1 MDRKRFR
8 GRDFLDLVDY
18 SREEIHYLL
27 DTACELK
34 RLDMMGIRDEKPLKG
49 KIVAL
54 LFEKPSLR
62 TRVSFEV
69 AVRHLGG
76 ESFYLGSQEVGLGQ
90 REAVKDVAQ
99 VLDRMVDG
107 LVIRTFAHENLL
119 EIARFASI
127 PVINGLSDLYHPCQV
142 LGDLLT
148 IQEKKGKLRGL
159 KICFLGDGNNVCH
172 SWINAASIL
181 GLELVV
187 STPER
192 YRISSQIWEEAQER
206 GKKNGARIIYEVDP
220 QKAIEGAEVVYT
232 DVWASMGKEAE
243 KEERKIFLQP
253 YQVNGHLLSKASPD
267 FIVMHCMPAKRGEE
281 ITDEVMDG
289 PHSVVVDEA
298 ENRLHA
304 QKALLTLI
312 LS

>member
-1 MDRKRFR
+1 MNKKRFR
-8 GRDFLDLVDY
+8 GRDFLELTDY
-18 SREEIHYLL
+18 SQEELHYLL
-27 DTACELK
+27 NTARELK
-34 RLDMMGIRDEKPLKG
+34 RMEMIKVRDEKPLKD
-49 KIVAL
+49 KVIAL

-69 AVRHLGG
+69 AVRELGG
-76 ESFYLGSQEVGLGQ
+76 EVFYLGPQEVGLGQ

-107 LVIRTFAHENLL
+107 LIIRTFAHENLL

-148 IQEKKGKLRGL
+148 LQEKKGKLQGI

-181 GLELVV
+181 GLELTV

-192 YRISSQIWEEAQER
+192 YRPSPSIWEEAQER
-206 GKKNGARIIYEVDP
+206 GKKNGAQIIYETNP
-220 QKAIEGAEVVYT
+220 QKAIKGAEVVYT

-243 KEERKIFLQP
+243 KEERKALLQP
-253 YQVNGHLLSKASPD
+253 YQVNSHLLSEASPE

-281 ITDEVMDG
+281 ITDEVIDG
-289 PHSVVVDEA
+289 PRSVVVDEA

-304 QKALLTLI
+304 QKALLALI

>member
-1 MDRKRFR
+1 M
-8 GRDFLDLVDY
+8 
-18 SREEIHYLL
+18 E
-27 DTACELK
+27 
-34 RLDMMGIRDEKPLKG
+34 MMKVRDEKPLRD
-49 KIVAL
+49 KIIAL

-69 AVRHLGG
+69 AVRELGG
-76 ESFYLGSQEVGLGQ
+76 EVFYLGPQEVGLGQ

-107 LVIRTFAHENLL
+107 LIIRTFAHENLL
-119 EIARFASI
+119 EVARFASI

-148 IQEKKGKLRGL
+148 LQEKKGRLQGV

-181 GLELVV
+181 GLELTV

-192 YRISSQIWEEAQER
+192 YRPSSSIWEEAQER
-206 GKKNGARIIYEVDP
+206 GKKSGAQIVYEVDP

-232 DVWASMGKEAE
+232 DVWASMGKEIE
-243 KEERKIFLQP
+243 EEERKKILQP
-253 YQVNGHLLSKASPD
+253 YQVNSRLLSKASPE
-267 FIVMHCMPAKRGEE
+267 FIIMHCMPAKRGEE

-304 QKALLTLI
+304 QKALLALI

>member
-232 DVWASMGKEAE
+232 DVWASMGK
-243 KEERKIFLQP
+243 
-253 YQVNGHLLSKASPD
+253 
-267 FIVMHCMPAKRGEE
+267 
-281 ITDEVMDG
+281 
-289 PHSVVVDEA
+289 
-298 ENRLHA
+298 
-304 QKALLTLI
+304 
-312 LS
+312 

>member
-1 MDRKRFR
+1 MDRRRFR
-8 GRDFLDLVDY
+8 GRDFLRLADY
-18 SREEIHYLL
+18 LPSELCYIL
-27 DTACELK
+27 DTARELK
-34 RLDMMGIRDEKPLKG
+34 RIEMMGVRESKPLQG

-69 AVRHLGG
+69 AIRQLGG
-76 ESFYLGSQEVGLGQ
+76 DGFYLGPQEVGLGQ

-119 EIARFASI
+119 QIAHFSSI

-148 IQEKKGKLRGL
+148 IQEKKGKLKEI

-172 SWINAASIL
+172 SWIEAASLL
-181 GLELVV
+181 GLELTV

-192 YRISSQIWEEAQER
+192 YRPSPLIWEEAQKT
-206 GKKNGARIIYEVDP
+206 GAQNGARIVYEVDP

-243 KEERKIFLQP
+243 KEERKVFLQP
-253 YQVNGHLLSKASPD
+253 YQVNDYLLSKASPG

-304 QKALLTLI
+304 QKALLALI

>member
-1 MDRKRFR
+1 MDKKRFR
-8 GRDFLDLVDY
+8 GRDFLDLADY
-18 SREEIHYLL
+18 SREELHYLL
-27 DTACELK
+27 DTARELK
-34 RLDMMGIRDEKPLKG
+34 RMDMMGVRESKPLKG

-76 ESFYLGSQEVGLGQ
+76 ESFYLGPQEVGLGQ

-107 LVIRTFAHENLL
+107 LVVRTFAHENLL
-119 EIARFASI
+119 EIAQFASI

-148 IQEKKGKLRGL
+148 LEEKKGSLRGI
-159 KICFLGDGNNVCH
+159 KTCFLGDGNNVCH

-181 GLELVV
+181 GLELTV
-187 STPER
+187 STPEH
-192 YRISSQIWEEAQER
+192 YRPSSRIWKDAQER
-206 GKKNGARIIYEVDP
+206 GKESGAQIIYEVDP

-232 DVWASMGKEAE
+232 DVWVSMGKEAE
-243 KEERKIFLQP
+243 KEERKVFLQP
-253 YQVNGHLLSKASPD
+253 YQVNSHLLSKASPD
-267 FIVMHCMPAKRGEE
+267 CIVMHCMPAKRGEE

-304 QKALLTLI
+304 QKALLALI